1 MSSNVPADKINAE
14 AYKTEH
20 DDWKLKVRIKCQECH
35 GVGWW
40 DWEGPVGSGD
50 RCEFCNGKGFL
61 VEEVHPDDIDK
72 LLERKESQ
80 DFKCICERSE
90 KILRPKEGQI
100 PSGWLNWDGNY
111 ICNSCKYKVMLAA
124 LQGASMKIAQIKE
137 PYNGG

>member
-1 MSSNVPADKINAE
+1 MSSKVPVDKVDAE

-40 DWEGPVGSGD
+40 AWDDAIGSGD
-50 RCEFCNGKGFL
+50 AECPECGGKGFN

-72 LLERKESQ
+72 LLARKESQ
-80 DFKCICERSE
+80 DFECICGKKE

-100 PSGWLNWDGNY
+100 
-111 ICNSCKYKVMLAA
+111 AA
-124 LQGASMKIAQIKE
+124 LQGAAMKIAQIKE
-137 PYNGG
+137 AECTSMK